1 MNFLDIFGNTKVSI
15 SDSLFNKNNVKY
27 VSIFH
32 NTCSYFTD
40 KPETE
45 GKIRFVSNDIGG
57 EKTFKRKPRDMGN
70 LLLYFLKVLNLHWK
84 TDI

>member
-32 NTCSYFTD
+32 NTCSYSTD

-57 EKTFKRKPRDMGN
+57 EKTFKGENIMEVLTQMAK
-70 LLLYFLKVLNLHWK
+70 FLESLK
-84 TDI
+84 

>member
-45 GKIRFVSNDIGG
+45 GKIMFVSNDIGG
-57 EKTFKRKPRDMGN
+57 EKTFKGENIMEVLTQMAK
-70 LLLYFLKVLNLHWK
+70 FLESLK
-84 TDI
+84 

>member
-1 MNFLDIFGNTKVSI
+1 MNFLDIFGNIKVSI

-57 EKTFKRKPRDMGN
+57 EKTFKGENIIEVLTQMAK
-70 LLLYFLKVLNLHWK
+70 FLESLK
-84 TDI
+84 

>member
-32 NTCSYFTD
+32 NTCSYLTD

-57 EKTFKRKPRDMGN
+57 EKTFKGENIMEVLTQMAK
-70 LLLYFLKVLNLHWK
+70 FLESLK
-84 TDI
+84 

>member
-1 MNFLDIFGNTKVSI
+1 MNFLDILGNTKVSI

-45 GKIRFVSNDIGG
+45 GKIRFVSNDIRG
-57 EKTFKRKPRDMGN
+57 EKTFKGENIMEVLTQMAK
-70 LLLYFLKVLNLHWK
+70 FLESLK
-84 TDI
+84 

>member
-45 GKIRFVSNDIGG
+45 GKIRFVSNDIEG
-57 EKTFKRKPRDMGN
+57 EKTFKGENIM
-70 LLLYFLKVLNLHWK
+70 KVLTQMAKFLESLK
-84 TDI
+84 

>member
-1 MNFLDIFGNTKVSI
+1 MNFLDIFGNRKVSI

-45 GKIRFVSNDIGG
+45 GKLRFVSNDTVG
-57 EKTFKRKPRDMGN
+57 EKTFKGENIMEVLTQMAK
-70 LLLYFLKVLNLHWK
+70 FLESLK
-84 TDI
+84 

>member
-45 GKIRFVSNDIGG
+45 GKLKFVSNDIVG
-57 EKTFKRKPRDMGN
+57 EKTFKGENIMEVLTQMAK
-70 LLLYFLKVLNLHWK
+70 FLESLK
-84 TDI
+84 

>member
-1 MNFLDIFGNTKVSI
+1 MNFLDILGNTKVSI

-45 GKIRFVSNDIGG
+45 GKIRFVLNDIGG
-57 EKTFKRKPRDMGN
+57 EKTFKGENIMEVLTQMAK
-70 LLLYFLKVLNLHWK
+70 FLESLK
-84 TDI
+84 

>member
-45 GKIRFVSNDIGG
+45 GKITFVSNDIGG
-57 EKTFKRKPRDMGN
+57 EKTFKGENIMEILTQMAK
-70 LLLYFLKVLNLHWK
+70 FLESLK
-84 TDI
+84 